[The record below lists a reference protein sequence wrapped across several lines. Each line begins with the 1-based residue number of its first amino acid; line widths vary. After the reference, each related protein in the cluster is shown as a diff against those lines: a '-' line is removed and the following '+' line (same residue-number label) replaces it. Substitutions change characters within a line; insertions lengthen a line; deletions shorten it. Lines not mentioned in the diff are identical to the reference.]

1 MASSLNSLEKH
12 FWAPVMPILRIPPPL
27 DSAAPHVEPK
37 PSTALKTIATRL
49 PPAEVKAVEAAA
61 EIAGQTC
68 AEWMREAI
76 LLYLKRPARKKKAAP
91 DPTILAEILGLR
103 SLVQN
108 LIAAASDLPEETVQR
123 IVKHADAIKEGKAE
137 EILKRLEDVH
147 LEAK

>member
-1 MASSLNSLEKH
+1 MTR
-12 FWAPVMPILRIPPPL
+12 FRIPPPL
-27 DSAAPHVEPK
+27 DSATPHVETK

-76 LLYLKRPARKKKAAP
+76 LLHLKRPARKKKPAP
-91 DPTILAEILGLR
+91 DPTLLAELMGLR

-137 EILKRLEDVH
+137 EILRRLEDLP
-147 LEAK
+147 LEAR

>member
-1 MASSLNSLEKH
+1 MSL
-12 FWAPVMPILRIPPPL
+12 PRIPPSLERTPSSIESRL
-27 DSAAPHVEPK
+27 
-37 PSTALKTIATRL
+37 STALKTIATRL

-76 LLYLKRPARKKKAAP
+76 QLHLKRPARKKKTAP
-91 DPTILAEILGLR
+91 DPTLLAELMGLR

-108 LIAAASDLPEETVQR
+108 LIAAASDLPDETVQR

-137 EILKRLEDVH
+137 EILKRLEGAH
-147 LEAK
+147 PEGS